1 MRIEDRIRQVT
12 KELKRK
18 EEHTLPVERET
29 ADSPGKENM
38 KPETKKLTVANVKV
52 GSSPGQVAKTEL
64 EQQRWSESLKNLEDR
79 KFEERL
85 KQAEVK
91 HFMKV
96 AKGLSK

>member
-1 MRIEDRIRQVT
+1 M
-12 KELKRK
+12 KRK

-85 KQAEVK
+85 K
-91 HFMKV
+91 
-96 AKGLSK
+96 